1 MYSMET
7 NSVITIDTK
16 ELRFEFG
23 KNWKNFLNTLDEEGI
38 LQAEKSLL
46 EFLGETSL
54 TGKTFLDIGCGS
66 GLFSL
71 AARRLGAKV
80 HSFDYDTNSV
90 GCVQT
95 LRDRFYSQDSDW
107 TIEQGSVLDERYLAA
122 LGSFDIVYSWGVL
135 HHTGA
140 MWNALENI
148 TSKVKQ
154 SGKLYVSIYNDQ
166 GRMSKIWLEV
176 KKVYNKLPR
185 ALRLSYLLL
194 IVIPRESASVTM
206 FTLSLN
212 IKGYIYTWTRY
223 KGNRGMNRWHDIVD
237 WIGGLPFEVAK
248 PEGIVDFYHE
258 RGFRLLR
265 LKTCAGGLGCNEYV
279 FERCG

>member
-1 MYSMET
+1 MA
-7 NSVITIDTK
+7 TK
-16 ELRFEFG
+16 PVMVPAAEELRFEFG
-23 KNWKNFLNTLDEEGI
+23 KNWKNFLTTLDDERV

-90 GCVQT
+90 GCAQT

-107 TIEQGSVLDERYLAA
+107 TIEQGSVLDESYLAA

-135 HHTGA
+135 HHTGE
-140 MWNALENI
+140 MWKALANVR
-148 TSKVKQ
+148 SNVKQ
-154 SGKLYVSIYNDQ
+154 NGKLYISIYNDQ
-166 GRMSKIWLEV
+166 GRMSKIWLEI
-176 KKVYNKLPR
+176 KKVYNRLPR
-185 ALRLSYLLL
+185 ALRLVYLLL
-194 IVIPRESASVTM
+194 IVIPREAAYVAVY
-206 FTLSLN
+206 TLSLN
-212 IKGYIYTWTRY
+212 TKGYIYTWTRY
-223 KGNRGMNRWHDIVD
+223 KSNRGMSRWHDLVD

-248 PEGIVDFYHE
+248 PEEIIHFYQGS
-258 RGFRLLR
+258 GFRLLR
-265 LKTCAGGLGCNEYV
+265 LRTVAGALGCNEYT
-279 FERCG
+279 FERRT

>member
-1 MYSMET
+1 MA
-7 NSVITIDTK
+7 TK
-16 ELRFEFG
+16 TVMVPAAEELRFEFG
-23 KNWKNFLNTLDEEGI
+23 KNWKNFLTTLDDERV

-90 GCVQT
+90 GCAQT

-107 TIEQGSVLDERYLAA
+107 TIEQGSVLDESYLAA

-140 MWNALENI
+140 MWKALANVR
-148 TSKVKQ
+148 SNVKQ
-154 SGKLYVSIYNDQ
+154 NGKLYISIYNDQ
-166 GRMSKIWLEV
+166 GRMSKIWLEI
-176 KKVYNKLPR
+176 KKVYNKLPP
-185 ALRLSYLLL
+185 ALRLVYLLL
-194 IVIPRESASVTM
+194 IVIPREAASVGVY
-206 FTLSLN
+206 TLSLN
-212 IKGYIYTWTRY
+212 IKGYIYSWTRY
-223 KGNRGMNRWHDIVD
+223 KSNRGMSRWHDLVD

-248 PEGIVDFYHE
+248 PEEIIHFYQE
-258 RGFRLLR
+258 SGFRLLR
-265 LKTCAGGLGCNEYV
+265 LRSVAGALGCNEYT
-279 FERCG
+279 FERSAP

>member
-1 MYSMET
+1 MSI
-7 NSVITIDTK
+7 NLVTIADTK

-23 KNWKNFLNTLDEEGI
+23 KNWKNFLNTLNEERI
-38 LQAEKSLL
+38 VVAEKSLL
-46 EFLGETSL
+46 QFLGETSL

-90 GCVQT
+90 GCTQT
-95 LRDRFYSQDSDW
+95 LRDKFYPHDLDW
-107 TIEQGSVLDERYLAA
+107 TIEQGSVLDETYMAT

-140 MWNALENI
+140 MWKAL
-148 TSKVKQ
+148 KVVSGNVTQ
-154 SGKLYVSIYNDQ
+154 NGKLFIAIYNDQ
-166 GRMSKIWLEV
+166 GRTSKIWLAI
-176 KKVYNKLPR
+176 KRGYNKSPS
-185 ALRLSYLLL
+185 ALRLFYLLL
-194 IVIPRESASVTM
+194 VAIPREFVSIMMAL
-206 FTLSLN
+206 LSLN
-212 IKGYIYTWTRY
+212 IKSYIHTWTRY
-223 KGNRGMNRWHDIVD
+223 KSSRGMNRWHDIVD

-248 PEGIVDFYHE
+248 PEEIFDFYYE

-279 FERCG
+279 FERCV